1 MAGKPQADAKA
12 LEFLQPEMRVGTDPD
27 YRDRLAH
34 GKSRGRG
41 ANINPG
47 NRFEDLRLHILGETL
62 DEVITENPDGVQ
74 VRTQIIADHSKT
86 LINHVDSEDIGF
98 SWTIN
103 PYRGCEHG
111 CIYCYARPTHEYLG
125 MSSGLDFE
133 TKIMAKLDAA
143 ELLRR
148 ELASPKWQP
157 EPIVISG
164 VTDPYQ
170 PIEKKL
176 RITRG
181 IIEVLHECRQPFS
194 LITKSHLITRD
205 IDLLSDMAKDNL
217 VSAAVSITTLDPH
230 LARLMEPRASTPRDR
245 LAAVKAL
252 SDAGIPTSVMTAPII
267 PGLND
272 EEIPAL
278 LKAAADHGAGNA
290 GWVMLRL
297 PYQIKDIFIEWLAR
311 LFPDRAKRIVHHITD
326 MRNGML
332 YESTWKVRGRGRG
345 QYAEQIKKT
354 HRLFCE
360 KYGLT
365 KKSRDLDCTKF
376 RRPNLDGQMGLFA

>member
-1 MAGKPQADAKA
+1 MAGRS
-12 LEFLQPEMRVGTDPD
+12 QPLDYLVNEPAEGPAPH
-27 YRDRLAH
+27 YRDRLAMGH
-34 GKSRGRG
+34 ARGRG
-41 ANINPG
+41 AGINPG
-47 NRFEDLRLHILGETL
+47 NRFEDLRLDILGETL
-62 DEVITENPDGVQ
+62 DEAIIDCPDGVQ
-74 VRTQIIADHSKT
+74 VRTQILADHSKT
-86 LINHVDSEDIGF
+86 IINHVDSEDIGF
-98 SWTIN
+98 SWTVN

-111 CIYCYARPTHEYLG
+111 CIYCYARPSHEYLG

-133 TKIMAKLDAA
+133 TRIMAKLDAA

-148 ELASPKWQP
+148 ELASPKWQC

-170 PIEKKL
+170 PVERKL
-176 RITRG
+176 RITRS

-205 IDLLSDMAKDNL
+205 VDLLSEMAKDNL
-217 VSAAVSITTLDPH
+217 VRTAVSITTLDPN
-230 LARLMEPRASTPRDR
+230 LARIMEPRASTPGGR
-245 LAAVKAL
+245 LAAVKVL
-252 SDAGIPTSVMTAPII
+252 SDAGIPVSVMTAPII

-278 LKAAADHGAGNA
+278 LKAAAEHGAGGA

-311 LFPDRAKRIVHHITD
+311 HFPDRAKKIVRYITD

-345 QYAEQIKKT
+345 PYAEQIKKT
-354 HRLFCE
+354 HRLFCD
-360 KYGLT
+360 KFGLT
-365 KKSRDLDCTKF
+365 KESPDLDCRKF
-376 RRPNLDGQMGLFA
+376 RRPVLDGQMGLFGH